1 MLNRFFKLDQHQ
13 TTVGRELQAGLTT
26 FAAMAYILAVNP
38 SILANTGMDKPA
50 LVTVTAL
57 TAAIATTI
65 MALLTNY
72 PIALAPGMGINAFF
86 TFTICGARGVPW
98 QEALGM
104 VFVNGV
110 IFLALSVTGVREK
123 IIAAIPH
130 HLKIAVTCGIGLF
143 IAFIGLKNGGVIV
156 ANSATFVSHGD
167 FTAGPVWLCL
177 AGIAL
182 TAILV
187 ARRVPGAIV
196 LSIGFITLLG
206 LIVPVGGKMVTQLPE
221 TIFAAPASPA
231 PVFLKLTFQFLTSS
245 NAIFMAL
252 PLILTLLLVD
262 MFDNIGTLI
271 GVTKRAGFLRADG
284 TLPKA
289 GRALIAD
296 SIATILS
303 ALCGTS
309 TVVSYIES
317 ASGVEAG
324 GRTGLTTLTTAALM
338 LLALF
343 LTPLIL
349 IVPAS
354 ATAPALV
361 IVGVFMMQ
369 SIVEIDMKDFKIAAP
384 AVLTILAIPLTFSI
398 AEGIGLGLICAV
410 LLAFAAADT
419 EKFNVSM
426 FISRGLFVVSCFVY
440 TSGEHF
446 WFVQIPAGLCLIAA
460 LVWIWRQ
467 PLPGLTFLSEF
478 FAIVFAFE
486 FFKIWPFR
494 A

>member
-1 MLNRFFKLDQHQ
+1 MLQRLFQLEQNR
-13 TTVGRELQAGLTT
+13 TTIGREMQAGLTT

-38 SILANTGMDKPA
+38 AILANTGMDKAA

-57 TAAIATTI
+57 TAAVSTAL

-98 QEALGM
+98 TEALGM
-104 VFVNGV
+104 VFINGV
-110 IFLALSVTGVREK
+110 IFLALSLTGVRER

-130 HLKIAVTCGIGLF
+130 SLKIAVTCGIGLF

-156 ANSATFVSHGD
+156 ANPATFVSHGD
-167 FTAGPVWLCL
+167 FTSGPVWLTL
-177 AGIAL
+177 LGIVL
-182 TAILV
+182 TAVLI
-187 ARRVPGAIV
+187 ARRVAGAIV
-196 LSIGFITLLG
+196 IGIGVITVLG
-206 LIVPVGGKMVTQLPE
+206 LFVRAGQAGMVTQLPGH
-221 TIFAAPASPA
+221 FVALPASPA
-231 PVFLKLTFQFLTSS
+231 PVALKLTFGFLTHT
-245 NAIFMAL
+245 NAIFLAL

-271 GVTKRAGFLRADG
+271 GVTKRAGFLRPDG
-284 TLPKA
+284 TLPRA
-289 GRALIAD
+289 GRALVAD

-303 ALCGTS
+303 ALGGTS

-324 GRTGLTTLTTAALM
+324 GRTGLTTLTTAGLM

-343 LTPLIL
+343 LTPVIL
-349 IVPAS
+349 AVPAA

-369 SIVEIDMKDFKIAAP
+369 SIVEIDMKDFTTAVP
-384 AVLTILAIPLTFSI
+384 AVLTVLGIPLMFSI
-398 AEGIGLGLICAV
+398 AEGIGLGLIAAS
-410 LLAFAAADT
+410 LLALA
-419 EKFNVSM
+419 
-426 FISRGLFVVSCFVY
+426 L
-440 TSGEHF
+440 GESKKMT
-446 WFVQIPAGLCLIAA
+446 ALGYGIAA
-460 LVWIWRQ
+460 MF
-467 PLPGLTFLSEF
+467 FLQ
-478 FAIVFAFE
+478 

-494 A
+494 